1 MAEAEDP
8 RGTQKEASHGQLCL
22 TLELHIIHKDE
33 PCVNVWL
40 VHSAVH
46 LAGRIHAKFVSESP
60 THSQW
65 EHRGELKSGA

>member
-1 MAEAEDP
+1 MAEAENP
-8 RGTQKEASHGQLCL
+8 RGMQKEASHSQLCL

-33 PCVNVWL
+33 PCVNVW
-40 VHSAVH
+40 